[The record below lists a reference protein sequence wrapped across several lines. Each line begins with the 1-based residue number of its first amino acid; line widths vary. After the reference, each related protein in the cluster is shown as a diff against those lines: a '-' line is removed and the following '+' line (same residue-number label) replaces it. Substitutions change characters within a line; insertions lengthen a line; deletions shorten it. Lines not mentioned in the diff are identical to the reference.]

1 MSDTFDHMLD
11 AFESA
16 EAYGAYDPVSDTIPE
31 MLSLDQL
38 SGSVINVE
46 HGTLVHIKSVGI
58 ANDKN

>member
-1 MSDTFDHMLD
+1 MLD